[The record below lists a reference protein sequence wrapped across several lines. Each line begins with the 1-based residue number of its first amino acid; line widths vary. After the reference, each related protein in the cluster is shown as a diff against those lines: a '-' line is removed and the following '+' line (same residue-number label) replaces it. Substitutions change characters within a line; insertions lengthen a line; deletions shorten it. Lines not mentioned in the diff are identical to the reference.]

1 MANSATLSLSPNKGN
16 RMNYSQKRKAENLLA
31 IISMMIVFSS
41 GAVAIAL
48 ENQSQEVVA
57 TEQVATSK
65 NLIALAVEKK
75 EAKPRLRPLSYFEN
89 KTSLTDK
96 ELVELLQVIGFEG
109 QDLKEAWAIAKKE
122 SNGRPLAF
130 NGNKLTGDNSYG
142 IFQINMIN
150 NLGEDRRE
158 KFNLD
163 HNADLFNPVTNVK
176 IAFHMSNGGEDW
188 SSWHIG
194 KDAYTST
201 SGKHFAKFKEWLGKF
216 PGEVK

>member
-1 MANSATLSLSPNKGN
+1 
-16 RMNYSQKRKAENLLA
+16 MNYSPKQKAENLLA

-41 GAVAIAL
+41 GAVALAV
-48 ENQSQEVVA
+48 EKEQEVVA
-57 TEQVATSK
+57 TEQVATTDLSARQ
-65 NLIALAVEKK
+65 ALAVEKK
-75 EAKPRLRPLSYFEN
+75 EVEKKPKLRPLSYFEN

-96 ELVELLQVIGFEG
+96 ELVELLQVVGFKG

-130 NGNKLTGDNSYG
+130 NGNTLTGDNSYG

-150 NLGEDRRE
+150 SLGEDRRE
-158 KFNLD
+158 KFELD
-163 HNADLFNPVTNVK
+163 HNADLFNPVTNVE

-201 SGKHFAKFKEWLGKF
+201 SGKHFAKFKEWLSKF